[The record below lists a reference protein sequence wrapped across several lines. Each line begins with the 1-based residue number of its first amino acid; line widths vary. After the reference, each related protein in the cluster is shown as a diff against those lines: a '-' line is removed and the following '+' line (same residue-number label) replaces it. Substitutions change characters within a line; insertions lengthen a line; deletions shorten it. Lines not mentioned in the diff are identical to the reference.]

1 MNEQELLSFIDY
13 YNQKL
18 DQMNYDMYVESKQQD
33 NDYLVCGLLPKL
45 FLKNDPKLLALLRQ
59 PCNHDNLKELL
70 QRYLDESSNTELSK
84 LVPDFSS
91 KKPEIIEP
99 LAEWIYNYN
108 YMLAYPLCGG
118 YEKDNTLMISDPEMI
133 LSYVYI
139 YLRINYSDRYFD
151 YSFHQPLIDSLYKDS
166 FDKSSTFKKWGL
178 LPIDNN
184 RILCALDEPVRIYD
198 KTTNRTIF
206 IMLSRS
212 LALIFDE
219 LINDHFIN
227 SISFRGIDNRIYEG
241 ENHLSTICEAVEK
254 GLIFSFDLEKLPNI
268 TKLYKE
274 CNFEDTLWVIKDNQN
289 ITFEE
294 LCSDFHTAEDTIV
307 TQMIHLEYDNDCIT
321 HIDHEYI
328 FYSIEEYDQ
337 RLRNPH
343 TKGEA
348 RKRVKTFK
356 VDKSSIPMNYPC
368 KMFRNQNRDLIEV
381 KVPFIYF
388 VLNSYFEHKELLEEY
403 FSDCLTNQL
412 A

>member
-18 DQMNYDMYVESKQQD
+18 DQLNYDLYVESKNQD
-33 NDYLVCGLLPKL
+33 NDYHVCGLLARL
-45 FLKNDPKLLALLRQ
+45 YLKNDPKLLSLLHQ
-59 PCNHDNLKELL
+59 SCNHDDLKELL

-84 LVPDFSS
+84 LVPIYSS
-91 KKPEIIEP
+91 EKTEITEP

-118 YEKDNTLMISDPEMI
+118 YEKDNTIMISNPEMI

-139 YLRINYSDRYFD
+139 YLRVSYSDKCFD
-151 YSFHQPLIDSLYKDS
+151 YSFQQPLIDSIYKDT

-184 RILCALDEPVRIYD
+184 RIFCALDEPVRIYD
-198 KTTNRTIF
+198 KITDQTIF
-206 IMLSRS
+206 IMLSRP

-219 LINDHFIN
+219 LIKNNFIN
-227 SISFRGIDNRIYEG
+227 CISFRGIDNRIYEG
-241 ENHLSTICEAVEK
+241 ENHLSTMCEAVEK
-254 GLIFSFDLEKLPNI
+254 GLIFSFNLEKLPSI
-268 TKLYKE
+268 TKLFKVSCY
-274 CNFEDTLWVIKDNQN
+274 EDTLWVIKDSQN

-294 LCSDFHTAEDTIV
+294 LCNDFHTFEDTIV

-328 FYSIEEYDQ
+328 FYSIEEYGQ
-337 RLRNPH
+337 RIRNPH

-356 VDKSSIPMNYPC
+356 IDKSSIPMNYLC
-368 KMFRNQNRDLIEV
+368 KMFRYQNRDLIEV

-388 VLNSYFEHKELLEEY
+388 VLNNYFEHKELLEEY
-403 FSDCLTNQL
+403 FSDCLSDQF